1 MKVFQQSLEAYVG
14 RVRRRP
20 LQGLLLVA
28 VLTAALIP
36 AAATARG
43 PRPNIVL
50 VVIDTLRAD
59 HLGSYGYTRPTSPQL
74 DRFAAEAVS
83 FDNAFTVMPHTLPA
97 HLSLFTSRYPREL
110 GILMN
115 GQTYDGSFPT
125 LAERL
130 KEAGYATSAFVSGLP
145 VQARFGLDQGFDTY
159 VDATHFKPEG
169 TIAAQAFDRWLD
181 QRQDGPFFSWVHLY
195 DPHIPY
201 APPAHL
207 EKMFPEDDALRA
219 WVMTHGIAAGPGWG
233 RSIDKTVIT
242 QRPTPPDAS
251 PFLHNLN
258 LYDAEIRFVDQV
270 VGDLLQNLKE
280 RKLYDD
286 SLIIIMSDHG
296 EGLGQHG
303 YYLHGLHLYEEQ
315 LRLPLMIRTPGGDQG
330 GTRVAGSVSL
340 LDVLPTLA
348 DLLHLEADDKWRGL
362 SLRPALDGRE
372 QEDLD
377 GRLLF
382 SESRQYPPRRELSPD
397 HWTGVRRFSVR
408 GGRWKLIRTTEG
420 VTELFDLRA
429 DQGELADVHREN
441 VATTRR
447 LTRALDDWLQ
457 RISQGE
463 PAPGNSLS
471 EEDRRRLRSLG
482 YASDSP

>member
-1 MKVFQQSLEAYVG
+1 VTRRHQQTDPTVA
-14 RVRRRP
+14 RARP
-20 LQGLLLVA
+20 WRTRGLVVLALLA
-28 VLTAALIP
+28 AALIP
-36 AAATARG
+36 AVSLARG
-43 PRPNIVL
+43 PRPNIIL

-59 HLGSYGYTRPTSPQL
+59 HLGSYGYARPTSPRL
-74 DRFAAEAVS
+74 DHFAGEAIS
-83 FDNAFTVMPHTLPA
+83 FDSAFTVMPHTLPA

-115 GQTYDGSFPT
+115 GQTYDGAFPT
-125 LAERL
+125 LAELL
-130 KEAGYATSAFVSGLP
+130 KEAGYDTGAFVSGLP

-169 TIAAQAFDRWLD
+169 TIAAQAFDQWLD
-181 QRQDGPFFSWVHLY
+181 QREEGPFFSWVHLY

-201 APPAHL
+201 APPAEM
-207 EKMFPEDDALRA
+207 EKVFREDDALRA
-219 WVMTHGIAAGPGWG
+219 WVLTHGIAAGPGWG

-242 QRPTPPDAS
+242 QRPTPAGAS

-258 LYDAEIRFVDQV
+258 LYDAEILFADQV
-270 VGDLLQNLKE
+270 VGDLLQSLKD
-280 RKLYDD
+280 RKIYDD
-286 SLIIIMSDHG
+286 SIIIIMSDHG

-315 LRLPLMIRTPGGDQG
+315 LRLPLMIRMPGGAQG
-330 GTRVAGSVSL
+330 GSRVAGSVSL
-340 LDVLPTLA
+340 LDLLPTLA
-348 DLLHLEADDKWRGL
+348 DVLHLEGDDSWRGL
-362 SLRPALDGRE
+362 SLRPALGGQD

-408 GGRWKLIRTTEG
+408 DGRWKLIRTTEG
-420 VTELFDLRA
+420 TMELFDLRA
-429 DQGELADVHREN
+429 DRGERADVHREN
-441 VATTRR
+441 VSVTRR

-457 RISQGE
+457 RVPQGE
-463 PAPGNSLS
+463 PASGSSLS
-471 EEDRRRLRSLG
+471 DEDRRRLRSLG